1 MSRDFINNWQQSTQR
16 HSDRKCYE
24 LFASSSHS
32 LSCAN
37 LKIKMLYLTIWG
49 SFPQRKHCSEANYG
63 FLNNEERTQGLIFL
77 LNDK

>member
-49 SFPQRKHCSEANYG
+49 SFPKGSTVVKQTMAFWIMKKELKA
-63 FLNNEERTQGLIFL
+63 
-77 LNDK
+77 